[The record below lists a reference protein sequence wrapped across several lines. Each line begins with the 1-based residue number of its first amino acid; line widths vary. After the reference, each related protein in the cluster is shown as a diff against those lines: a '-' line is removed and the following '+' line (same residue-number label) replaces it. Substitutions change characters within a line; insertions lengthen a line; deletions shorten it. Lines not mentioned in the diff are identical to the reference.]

1 MTGKGRKKSIKGAAP
16 TKTPIPGPTKKQLTF
31 VQSGMALET
40 MHKDSCMCSKSEL
53 DLFSV
58 PPTQVVKEKGFWED
72 VDPITSISSS
82 DTIEFLC
89 AANSGVYTDLAS
101 SYLYVKAKITTAAG
115 GKVGADFQVGPSNL
129 WMHALF
135 SQVEVFLN
143 NKLVT
148 PSNTAYSYRAY
159 IETILNFSKDA
170 KDSHLTSALLYKDK
184 AGKMDAVNPLA
195 QDAHVNTG
203 FKQRHAY
210 TRESKSVAM
219 EGRLHSDLFAQY
231 CYILGA
237 VPIKI
242 KLVRSRDP
250 FCLVSSAEDP
260 NFKVVIEECL
270 FRVRRVNV
278 APSIILAHSQSL
290 QQITAKYPVNRID
303 CKVVSV
309 PRGNMSGNQPNIFQ
323 GGLPNRIV
331 ISMVDADA
339 FNGTY
344 TKNAFNFK
352 NYDITTM
359 GLTVNGENLPGKPLQ
374 LKFGADSNYISAFQ
388 TLYAGAH
395 KIFDNQ
401 GNGITREEYA
411 NGYTLFVFD
420 LTPDLCLGDHVQP
433 IKNGNV
439 SIECRFGTPLET
451 AINIMVLG
459 EFQSLIEIDANR
471 NVLCDFNNWR

>member
-1 MTGKGRKKSIKGAAP
+1 M
-16 TKTPIPGPTKKQLTF
+16 
-31 VQSGMALET
+31 
-40 MHKDSCMCSKSEL
+40 
-53 DLFSV
+53 
-58 PPTQVVKEKGFWED
+58 D
-72 VDPITSISSS
+72 V
-82 DTIEFLC
+82 
-89 AANSGVYTDLAS
+89 
-101 SYLYVKAKITTAAG
+101 
-115 GKVGADFQVGPSNL
+115 
-129 WMHALF
+129 
-135 SQVEVFLN
+135 
-143 NKLVT
+143 
-148 PSNTAYSYRAY
+148 
-159 IETILNFSKDA
+159 
-170 KDSHLTSALLYKDK
+170 
-184 AGKMDAVNPLA
+184 VNPLA
-195 QDAHVNTG
+195 QDANVNTG
-203 FKQRHAY
+203 LKQRHAY
-210 TRESKSVAM
+210 TGESKSVAM
-219 EGRLHSDLFAQY
+219 EGRLHCDLFAQDR
-231 CYILGA
+231 YILDA

-250 FCLVSSAEDP
+250 FCLVSSAENP

-278 APSIILAHSQSL
+278 APSVIMTHSQSL
-290 QQITAKYPVNRID
+290 QQITAKYPINRID

-331 ISMVDADA
+331 IGMVDVDA

-344 TKNAFNFK
+344 TKNPFNFK

-388 TLYAGAH
+388 TLYN
-395 KIFDNQ
+395 NQ

-420 LTPDLCLGDHVQP
+420 LIPDLCLGDHVQP

-451 AINIMVLG
+451 AINIVVLV

-471 NVLCDFNNWR
+471 CLISTAEDELAADYEHSQE

>member
-1 MTGKGRKKSIKGAAP
+1 
-16 TKTPIPGPTKKQLTF
+16 
-31 VQSGMALET
+31 
-40 MHKDSCMCSKSEL
+40 
-53 DLFSV
+53 
-58 PPTQVVKEKGFWED
+58 
-72 VDPITSISSS
+72 
-82 DTIEFLC
+82 
-89 AANSGVYTDLAS
+89 
-101 SYLYVKAKITTAAG
+101 
-115 GKVGADFQVGPSNL
+115 
-129 WMHALF
+129 
-135 SQVEVFLN
+135 
-143 NKLVT
+143 
-148 PSNTAYSYRAY
+148 
-159 IETILNFSKDA
+159 
-170 KDSHLTSALLYKDK
+170 
-184 AGKMDAVNPLA
+184 MDAVNPLA
-195 QDAHVNTG
+195 QDANVNTG
-203 FKQRHAY
+203 LKQRHAY

-219 EGRLHSDLFAQY
+219 EGRLHSDLFAQDR
-231 CYILGA
+231 YILGA

-290 QQITAKYPVNRID
+290 QQITAKYPINRID

-331 ISMVDADA
+331 IGMVDADA

-344 TKNAFNFK
+344 TKNPFNFK

-374 LKFGADSNYISAFQ
+374 LKFGVDSNYISAFQ

-401 GNGITREEYA
+401 GNSITREEYA

-451 AINIMVLG
+451 AINIVVLG

-471 NVLCDFNNWR
+471 NVLCDFNN